1 MILLINFITKK
12 GDVFYV
18 EFVFDDKTLI
28 DKIKGLKLNSNLNE
42 TVKLIEVMNQTVNK
56 TNNEPALTSD
66 IEDVDKLVDKSSNEL
81 NMNTTINSLEE
92 NKEVIF

>member
-66 IEDVDKLVDKSSNEL
+66 IEDVDKLVDKSSNEP